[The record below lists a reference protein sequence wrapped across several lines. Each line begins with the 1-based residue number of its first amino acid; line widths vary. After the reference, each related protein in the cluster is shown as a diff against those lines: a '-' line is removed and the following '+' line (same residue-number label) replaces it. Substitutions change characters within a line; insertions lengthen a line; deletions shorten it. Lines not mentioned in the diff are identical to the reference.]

1 MNEEEIIK
9 TLNYQLKMK
18 DTDVYTPIN
27 YDAIQGLLD
36 LYTKQQKEIEKLKD
50 KLNEER
56 NFNKSALETLKECV
70 HKDKIKEI
78 KEEYEKERSN
88 MTQIIFSKYGKTQQ
102 TFKQAVY
109 NEVIKVLDE
118 LLGGNKDE

>member
-36 LYTKQQKEIEKLKD
+36 LYTKQQKEIKRLKKFEKYYENEKVVWQRKD
-50 KLNEER
+50 YI
-56 NFNKSALETLKECV
+56 S
-70 HKDKIKEI
+70 KDKIKEKI
-78 KEEYEKERSN
+78 EEITKEYYKLFEEKRSLDFMN
-88 MTQIIFSKYGKTQQ
+88 INSHR
-102 TFKQAVY
+102 Y
-109 NEVIKVLDE
+109 NAMKLVLEE
-118 LLGGNKDE
+118 LLGETND